1 MNPKAKMKLI
11 ELKDKL
17 SAYKSGYTAQN
28 WRKDNDFSYEND
40 YIKVLRLDSSN
51 VSGGSS
57 VHNGKQWSIIVD
69 IKKPFTNLENW
80 KRLCATYKN
89 ELSVTKVNRGI
100 LKDFDGIRFYNM
112 SKDPTNEIIKDFLDY
127 IFEQ

>member
-1 MNPKAKMKLI
+1 MNSTEKMKLI
-11 ELKDKL
+11 ELQNKL
-17 SAYKSGYTAQN
+17 SAYKGGYTAQH

-69 IKKPFTNLENW
+69 IKRPFIGLETW
-80 KRLCATYKN
+80 KQLCDTYKYD
-89 ELSVTKVNRGI
+89 LSITKVTRGV
-100 LKDFDGIRFYNM
+100 LKGFEGIRLYNM
-112 SKDPTNEIIKDFLDY
+112 SKDPTNEIIKDFLDF
-127 IFEQ
+127 IFE

>member
-17 SAYKSGYTAQN
+17 SAYKGGYTAQN

-69 IKKPFTNLENW
+69 IKKLSQIWKIGSSYALHIRTNYQSQKLIE
-80 KRLCATYKN
+80 A
-89 ELSVTKVNRGI
+89 
-100 LKDFDGIRFYNM
+100 F
-112 SKDPTNEIIKDFLDY
+112 
-127 IFEQ
+127 